1 MLPTKVI
8 HPLRVYPSEPLLNNA
23 DMFEDLLTDS
33 GVPWDHIFTVIIGR
47 FGKDTYAR
55 WYLHE
60 PIDLIGNIMM
70 LTKCDDTA
78 DMTGRMMTNGNP
90 GGSSPTAVPRSYL
103 IRENR

>member
-8 HPLRVYPSEPLLNNA
+8 HPLRVYPSEPLLNDA
-23 DMFEDLLTDS
+23 DMFRDLFLDS
-33 GVPWDHIFTVIIGR
+33 NVPWRHIFTVIVGR

-60 PIDLIGNIMM
+60 PVDLIGNIMM
-70 LTKCDDTA
+70 LNKCDHTTDA
-78 DMTGRMMTNGNP
+78 TGRMMTNGSP
-90 GGSSPTAVPRSYL
+90 SGSSPTAVPRSHL